1 MYEITWKYI
10 IIITSI
16 VIITRESTIKAVIWL
31 IILFVEIGIWA
42 IIKESEWIGWIIII
56 VYGGAIAILFLFVV
70 IMIEEKEKEESIKGW
85 IWIIRGI
92 IWIIGEKGNKLEEQ
106 KEEIIGRTEIEVIG
120 EKLIIEQ
127 SKYIISGSLL
137 LLLVM
142 VGIIKI
148 IGRKA

>member
-56 VYGGAIAILFLFVV
+56 VYGRLKI
-70 IMIEEKEKEESIKGW
+70 
-85 IWIIRGI
+85 
-92 IWIIGEKGNKLEEQ
+92 
-106 KEEIIGRTEIEVIG
+106 
-120 EKLIIEQ
+120 
-127 SKYIISGSLL
+127 YI
-137 LLLVM
+137 
-142 VGIIKI
+142 
-148 IGRKA
+148 

>member
-42 IIKESEWIGWIIII
+42 IIKESEWIGWIII